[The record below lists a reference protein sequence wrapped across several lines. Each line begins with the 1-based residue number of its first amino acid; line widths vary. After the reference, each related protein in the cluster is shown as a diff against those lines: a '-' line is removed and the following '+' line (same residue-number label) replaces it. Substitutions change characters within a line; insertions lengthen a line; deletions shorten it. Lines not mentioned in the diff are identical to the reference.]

1 MRVRI
6 IFKLKNKGSFLP
18 FHHQFILAQFI
29 KGVIVKGGNEKYVN
43 YPFYNFSGLKGQT
56 KVSRSGLHYYSN
68 LVTLVLSA
76 QDKAFVDYVLGLI
89 FEFDTIPL
97 GNLEISPLSTE
108 IETQPDLKEDNKFI
122 CISPTVPVKSTFNG
136 VEGKRFIMPE
146 SDEFS
151 DLLYDSTMQRM
162 EASGMYTAEQIESFS
177 KFQVVPDMEY
187 LNKLRAKEKKF
198 ARIYSVFDMDVK
210 YEARGYTLP
219 FKLYA
224 AKEVQEFVFNCG
236 LGQYTYKGFGM
247 LDLANV
253 NPVGRSKAYT
263 FKKAGV
269 KPRSKPRPRTNA
281 AS

>member
-29 KGVIVKGGNEKYVN
+29 KGVIVKGGDEKYVN

-76 QDKAFVDYVLGLI
+76 QDKEFVDYVLGLI
-89 FEFDTIPL
+89 FEFDTISL
-97 GNLEISPLSTE
+97 GNLEIVPMSTE
-108 IETQPDLKEDNKFI
+108 VETQPELTEESKFI
-122 CISPTVPVKSTFNG
+122 CISPTVPVKSTFSG

-146 SDEFS
+146 TDEFS

-162 EASGMYTAEQIESFS
+162 EASGMYTPEQIESFS

-224 AKEVQEFVFNCG
+224 AKEVQDFVFNCG

-263 FKKAGV
+263 FKKEGV
-269 KPRSKPRPRTNA
+269 KIRTKPRPRTNA
-281 AS
+281 TS